1 MRTTWSFVFGAA
13 ALLTAAPAFAQKSQ
27 DTLRIAINN
36 PFAVLSSY
44 DLPVDEAGIFS
55 REVYDYLLMYDE
67 HKQKFVPALA
77 KSWKRIDDQTTEM
90 ELRDD
95 ITFHNGDKFEAS
107 DVKTTIDYIIDPK
120 SKITYG
126 SRFHWIK
133 DVEVISPTKIRIH
146 GKQPMA
152 TDLMIYAYRIQIYD
166 GKLMS
171 KMADKQDYGRIHPI
185 GTGPYKVV
193 HLDTNKG
200 ILVEK
205 AASYKVLPEYKK
217 PTVKRVAGIPMPDKQ
232 TQTAQLMVG
241 GVELLRAVPPDTAKA
256 LTESNP
262 NVKAT
267 YIPSPNLVY
276 MALDSVGNGPN
287 KALSDQRV
295 RKAIMMGVDR
305 ESIIKHIVPGGHVA
319 EHVQNDCFKA
329 TIACSYTV
337 YPPGYDPAGA
347 KKLLAEAGYP
357 NGLDVS
363 YVVFA
368 PYKAI
373 GEAVAGDLRKIGV
386 RMNIQA
392 VDISLYRRLQGDGK
406 LEAWTSLFP
415 TGSYPDSGNVLN
427 VLFGPPAMKY
437 YKDDVILDAMDKGE
451 KEFDPEKRKAIY
463 QKAYN
468 RINEMNYHLPIS
480 SVPTVYVH
488 SKDVKIKTN
497 SLSAGENYIIDYVW
511 N

>member
-1 MRTTWSFVFGAA
+1 MRKTKSLVFGLAA
-13 ALLTAAPAFAQKSQ
+13 AFLAVPAVAQKSQ

-36 PFAVLSSY
+36 PFAVLSPY

-55 REVYDYLLMYDE
+55 REVYDYLIMYDE
-67 HKQKFVPALA
+67 RQQKFVPNLA
-77 KSWKRIDDQTTEM
+77 KSWKRIDDKTMEM

-95 ITFHNGDKFEAS
+95 IKFHNGDKFEAS
-107 DVKTTIDYIIDPK
+107 DVKTTIDYITDPK

-126 SRFHWIK
+126 SRFSYIK
-133 DVEVISPTKIRIH
+133 EVEVISPTKIRIH
-146 GKQPMA
+146 GKEPMA
-152 TDLMIYAYRIQIYD
+152 TDLMIYAYRVQIYD
-166 GKLMS
+166 GKLMN
-171 KMADKQDYGRIHPI
+171 KMTDKQDYGRLNPV
-185 GTGPYKVV
+185 GTGMYKIV
-193 HLDTNKG
+193 HIDTNKG
-200 ILVEK
+200 ILVERTDT
-205 AASYKVLPEYKK
+205 YNTLPEYKK
-217 PTVKRVAGIPMPDKQ
+217 PGAKRYAGIPMPDKQ
-232 TQTAQLMVG
+232 TRTAQMMVG
-241 GVELLRAVPPDTAKA
+241 GVELLRAVLPDTAKA
-256 LTESNP
+256 LTEQSKD
-262 NVKAT
+262 VKVTYVPAT
-267 YIPSPNLVY
+267 NLIY

-287 KALSDQRV
+287 KALSDPRV
-295 RKAIMMGVDR
+295 RKAIMMAVDR

-319 EHVQNDCFKA
+319 EHIQNDCFKT

-337 YPPGYDPAGA
+337 MPPKYDPAAA

-357 NGLDVS
+357 NGLDVN

-373 GEAVAGDLRKIGV
+373 GEAVAGELHKIGV

-392 VDISLYRRLQGDGK
+392 VDISLYRRLQGDNK

-415 TGSYPDSGNVLN
+415 VGGYPDSGNVFQ

-437 YKDDVILDAMDKGE
+437 YNDQVILDAMDLGE
-451 KEFDPEKRKAIY
+451 KEFDAEKRKAIY

-480 SVPTVYVH
+480 SVPNVYVH
-488 SKDVKIKTN
+488 SKDVQIKPNT
-497 SLSAGENYIIDYVW
+497 LSAGENYILDYAW

>member
-1 MRTTWSFVFGAA
+1 MRKTLSFVLGAA
-13 ALLTAAPAFAQKSQ
+13 AALAAGSASAQKSQ

-55 REVYDYLLMYDE
+55 REVYDYLIMYDE
-67 HKQKFVPALA
+67 EKQKFVPNLA
-77 KSWKRIDDQTTEM
+77 KSWKRIDDKTMEM

-95 ITFHNGDKFEAS
+95 IKFHNGDKFEGS
-107 DVKTTIDYIIDPK
+107 DVKATIDYITDPK

-126 SRFHWIK
+126 NRFSYIK
-133 DVEVISPTKIRIH
+133 EVEVISPTKIRIH
-146 GKQPMA
+146 GKEPMA
-152 TDLMIYAYRIQIYD
+152 TDLMIYAYRVQIYN
-166 GKLMS
+166 GKLMN
-171 KMADKQDYGRIHPI
+171 KMADKQDYGRLNPV
-185 GTGPYKVV
+185 GTGLYKVV
-193 HLDTNKG
+193 HIDSNKG
-200 ILVEK
+200 ILVERND
-205 AASYKVLPEYKK
+205 AYNVLPEYKK
-217 PTVKRVAGIPMPDKQ
+217 PGAKRYAGIPMPDKQ
-232 TQTAQLMVG
+232 TQAAQMMVG

-256 LTESNP
+256 LTEQSKD
-262 NVKAT
+262 VLAT
-267 YIPSPNLVY
+267 YVAAPNLIY

-295 RKAIMMGVDR
+295 RKAMMMAVDR

-337 YPPGYDPAGA
+337 MPPKYDPAGA

-373 GEAVAGDLRKIGV
+373 GEAVAGELHKIGV

-392 VDISLYRRLQGDGK
+392 VDISLYRRLQGDNK

-415 TGSYPDSGNVLN
+415 TGSYPDSGNIFQ

-437 YKDDVILDAMDKGE
+437 FNDQVILDAMDQGE
-451 KEFDPEKRKAIY
+451 KEFDAEKRKAIY

-488 SKDVKIKTN
+488 SKDVQIKTN

-511 N
+511 K